1 MLTRKAIRSTSSL
14 NLSSI
19 ARPFT
24 TTNSLARTPL
34 LADVTPAGVA
44 SFEAKQK
51 QFRERLAEQ
60 NKKEISM
67 WLPEFFPSC
76 YSSV

>member
-1 MLTRKAIRSTSSL
+1 MLTRKVIRSTSSL
-14 NLSSI
+14 NLSSVT
-19 ARPFT
+19 RTFT

-44 SFEAKQK
+44 EFDAKKK

-67 WLPEFFPSC
+67 
-76 YSSV
+76 